1 LGGGT
6 YKQHCWAYLSSI
18 RQKQLEM
25 MVEMRLP
32 MAAAAAAVDDGIFN
46 NVYYLIEG
54 IRGAKRNLDSEEKKK
69 VSYKYAL

>member
-18 RQKQLEM
+18 RLKQLEM

-32 MAAAAAAVDDGIFN
+32 MAAVAVDDDGIFN
-46 NVYYLIEG
+46 
-54 IRGAKRNLDSEEKKK
+54 
-69 VSYKYAL
+69 